1 MTVNLSSEIMYLFVG
16 DIPLKRLYSNTGALL
31 WELVFIYDKTYVDGY
46 VTNYIYSSPAIANK
60 PVWYRKIYNYVY

>member
-46 VTNYIYSSPAIANK
+46 VTNYIYS
-60 PVWYRKIYNYVY
+60 